1 MRANLTCRAL
11 TGSFTL
17 PGPAASPP
25 DHVERLFRRL
35 VANLAALDPAA
46 IHRPVAIREIHERLV
61 PYRTHRLSLG
71 LDTSEDYEMTLLR
84 LCAGERGYATAFPQ
98 DAREALAKE
107 AASVN
112 PNTGLFRRFPSA
124 TLVLDPDRA
133 ADALGGR
140 MPPSSAPIALV
151 PSAPAAEKAGARA
164 DPADAARADEAE
176 EDDSRLPFV
185 LEEEPDE
192 ESRRPAHSR
201 EITLV
206 TAPCPYCGGGLPVGR
221 TVLFCPHCGQNIG
234 VVHCPT
240 CGSELDVGWQF
251 CITCGQKV
259 TGLG

>member
-1 MRANLTCRAL
+1 MRANLTCRANS
-11 TGSFTL
+11 GSFTL
-17 PGPAASPP
+17 PGPAAPMS
-25 DHVERLFRRL
+25 DLERLFRRL

-46 IHRPVAIREIHERLV
+46 IRRPVAIREIHERLV

-84 LCAGERGYATAFPQ
+84 LCAGEQGWAAAFPL
-98 DAREALAKE
+98 DARAAMAKE

-112 PNTGLFRRFPSA
+112 PNTSLYRKFPAA
-124 TLVLDPDRA
+124 TVLLDPDRA
-133 ADALGGR
+133 AEVLAGR
-140 MPPSSAPIALV
+140 VFTPRAPVEGPARESAEDEEAKTPPQD
-151 PSAPAAEKAGARA
+151 GRA
-164 DPADAARADEAE
+164 SDELEA
-176 EDDSRLPFV
+176 DDSLLPFA
-185 LEEEPDE
+185 LEEETEDE
-192 ESRRPAHSR
+192 TRRIAHPR
-201 EITLV
+201 EVAAV
-206 TAPCPYCGGGLPVGR
+206 TAPCPYCGAGLPVGR